1 MLVNNLLFVI
11 IIVVVSRRDRGGQT
25 SPKKKRKGN
34 SPMRVYVLIT
44 AGLLSAFIAGSA
56 SGERTVQST
65 KDSEGIT
72 IDNGILSCCY
82 NLKDGTFTVSRGEKQ
97 FIENGNFQEAAGA
110 NTATAGVAR
119 IKDKLGAGKAIGVK
133 YPSGYVYSLML
144 YEGVPFVFIKV
155 RMHNSTDEALVIN
168 KISPVSAAVN
178 IGKALKELRILGC
191 DGLTGA
197 DKKRTSYMFLAMA
210 EPDTRTGIVAGWL
223 THGRGSGI
231 VLSEPNEDSVLI
243 EGRSEYGKLLIEP
256 GKSVEGET
264 FAVGYFENAL
274 LGLEGYADAIA
285 KTYKIELPEIPSGYC
300 TWYSKPHGGASD
312 EKHIGELANFCAKEL
327 RKFGFDVLQIDD
339 QWQVSRRDYTSYNPK
354 GPYPNGM
361 KPTAEKITDAGLTA
375 GIWFTPFGWDYKRPV
390 FKEHQDWFVH
400 KKDGSIYSV
409 RWGGDCLD
417 MTHPEARAFLDPVI
431 RRITREWGYKYIKMD
446 GLWAG
451 MAVKILYPN
460 PDYRE
465 DNLGDAV
472 FYNRVKTNVEA
483 YRDGLKLVREAS
495 GDDVYILGCNI
506 AQNMRTLGGS
516 IGLVD
521 AMRVG
526 SDIGARWGGILGGAT
541 MGTRLYFLHNRVW
554 HNDPDCLMLR
564 DPLTVDQARAWGS
577 WIAISGQ
584 LNIASEWLPG
594 LPANKLDIVK
604 RSMPNHGLCGR
615 PLDLFENDPA
625 RVWHL
630 TVGAGEQRKDVIGM
644 FNWDDKQSKSVIV
657 NLDKLDLPGHGK
669 RHFIGFD
676 YWANKFVRTSIGNM
690 KVELRP
696 SSCKIISIRKWH
708 DRPVIV
714 STSRH
719 ITQGIV
725 DVMEEEWNEQAMIL
739 SGKSKVVGEDP
750 YEIRILTPTR
760 EWQAVRVKVSEG
772 DRRASV
778 TAGIKQKV
786 LGVRVTIK
794 SPENREVSWEV
805 AFEKRNL

>member
-1 MLVNNLLFVI
+1 MKVYLLLM
-11 IIVVVSRRDRGGQT
+11 T
-25 SPKKKRKGN
+25 
-34 SPMRVYVLIT
+34 
-44 AGLLSAFIAGSA
+44 GLLPAFVAGSA
-56 SGERTVQST
+56 SGDRIVKCT
-65 KDSEGIT
+65 KDNEGIT
-72 IDNGILSCCY
+72 IDNGIMSVCY
-82 NLKDGTFTVSRGEKQ
+82 YLKDGSFTAGRGEKL
-97 FIENGNFQEAAGA
+97 FIEKGDFHETAGA
-110 NTATAGVAR
+110 NTATVGVAR
-119 IKDKLGAGKAIGVK
+119 IKDGLGVGKAIEVK
-133 YPSGYVYSLML
+133 FPSGYIYSLAL
-144 YEGVPFVFIKV
+144 YEGVPFVCVKV
-155 RMHNSTDEALVIN
+155 RMHNSTNDTLVIN
-168 KISPVSAAVN
+168 KITPVRAAVN
-178 IGKALKELRILGC
+178 VGKAAKELRILGC

-210 EPDTRTGIVAGWL
+210 EPDTRTGVVAGWL

-231 VLSEPNEDSVLI
+231 VLSEAIESSVQI

-256 GKSVEGET
+256 GESAEGET
-264 FAVGYFENAL
+264 FAVGYFDDAL
-274 LGLEGYADAIA
+274 LGLEEYADAIA
-285 KTYKIELPEIPSGYC
+285 KTYKIKLPKIPSGYC

-312 EKHIGELANFCAKEL
+312 EKSMGELADFCGKEL
-327 RKFGFDVLQIDD
+327 RKFGFEVLQIDD
-339 QWQVSRRDYTSYNPK
+339 KWQLSRRDYTNYNPK

-361 KPTAEKITDAGLTA
+361 KPTAKKITGAGLTA

-400 KKDGSIYSV
+400 KEDGPVYSV

-417 MTHPEARAFLDPVI
+417 MTHPEAREFLDGVI
-431 RRITREWGYKYIKMD
+431 RRITREWGYKYIKID

-451 MAVKILYPN
+451 MAVKILYPK
-460 PDYRE
+460 PDYRD

-472 FYNRVKTNVEA
+472 FHNPAKTNVEA

-521 AMRVG
+521 SMRVG
-526 SDIGARWGGILGGAT
+526 SDIGAKWGGILKGAS

-564 DPLTVDQARAWGS
+564 DPLTLDQARAWGS

-594 LPANKLDIVK
+594 LPAGKLDVVK

-615 PLDLFENDPA
+615 PLDLFSNTLA
-625 RVWHL
+625 QVWHL
-630 TVGAGEQRKDVIGM
+630 RSGAGGQRKDIIGL
-644 FNWDDKQSKSVIV
+644 FNWDDKLSDSVSV
-657 NLDKLDLPGHGK
+657 ELAKLDLPGRGK
-669 RHFIGFD
+669 RHFVGFD
-676 YWANKFVRTSIGNM
+676 YWANKFVRPFIGRM
-690 KVELRP
+690 RAELRP
-696 SSCKIISIRKWH
+696 SSCKVIAIRRLLE
-708 DRPVIV
+708 RPVLV

-725 DVMEEEWNEQAMIL
+725 DVMEEKWNGGSKIL

-750 YEIRILTPTR
+750 YEIRIYAPTK

-772 DRRASV
+772 DSGAGV
-778 TAGIKQKV
+778 TAGVQQK
-786 LGVRVTIK
+786 GPEIRVTIK

-805 AFEKRNL
+805 AFEKR

>member
-1 MLVNNLLFVI
+1 MKN
-11 IIVVVSRRDRGGQT
+11 D
-25 SPKKKRKGN
+25 
-34 SPMRVYVLIT
+34 
-44 AGLLSAFIAGSA
+44 
-56 SGERTVQST
+56 
-65 KDSEGIT
+65 EGIT
-72 IDNGILSCCY
+72 IDNGILSVCY
-82 NLKDGTFTVSRGEKQ
+82 NLKDGTFAVSRGEKQ
-97 FIENGNFQEAAGA
+97 FIEKGNFQEAAGA
-110 NTATAGVAR
+110 NTATVGVAR
-119 IKDKLGAGKAIGVK
+119 IKDGLGVGKAIQVK
-133 YPSGYVYSLML
+133 YSSGYIYSLAL
-144 YEGVPFVFIKV
+144 YEGVPFVCVKV
-155 RMHNSTDEALVIN
+155 RMHNSNNDTLVIN
-168 KISPVSAAVN
+168 KITPVRAAVN
-178 IGKALKELRILGC
+178 AGKTTKELRILGC

-210 EPDTRTGIVAGWL
+210 DPDTRTGVVAGWL

-231 VLSEPNEDSVLI
+231 VLSEPKESSVQI

-256 GKSVEGET
+256 GKSTEGET
-264 FAVGYFENAL
+264 FAVGYFDDAL
-274 LGLEGYADAIA
+274 LGLEEYADAIA
-285 KTYKIELPEIPSGYC
+285 KTYKIKLPEIPSGYC

-312 EKHIGELANFCAKEL
+312 EKSMGELADFCGKEL
-327 RKFGFDVLQIDD
+327 RKFGFEVLQIDD
-339 QWQVSRRDYTSYNPK
+339 RWQLSRRDYTNYNPK
-354 GPYPNGM
+354 GPYPSGM
-361 KPTAEKITDAGLTA
+361 KPTAEKITGAGLTA

-390 FKEHQDWFVH
+390 FKDHQDWFVH
-400 KKDGSIYSV
+400 KEDGAIYSV
-409 RWGGDCLD
+409 HWGGDCLD

-431 RRITREWGYKYIKMD
+431 RRITREWGYKYIKID

-460 PDYRE
+460 PDYRD

-472 FYNRVKTNVEA
+472 FHNPAKTNVEA

-526 SDIGARWGGILGGAT
+526 SDIGARWGGILKGAS

-564 DPLTVDQARAWGS
+564 DPLTLDQARAWGS

-594 LPANKLDIVK
+594 LPADKLDVVK

-615 PLDLFENDPA
+615 PLDLFENDLA
-625 RVWHL
+625 QVWHL
-630 TVGAGEQRKDVIGM
+630 RSGAGGQRKDIIGF
-644 FNWDDKQSKSVIV
+644 FNWNNKISDSVSV
-657 NLDKLDLPGHGK
+657 KLARLDLPGRGK
-669 RHFIGFD
+669 RHCVGFD
-676 YWANKFVRTSIGNM
+676 YWANKFVPPFSGMM

-696 SSCKIISIRKWH
+696 SSCKVIAIRRLLE
-708 DRPVIV
+708 RPVLIG
-714 STSRH
+714 TSRH

-725 DVMEEEWNEQAMIL
+725 DLIEEKWNGGARII

-750 YEIRILTPTR
+750 YEIRIYAPTK

-772 DRRASV
+772 DHGAKV
-778 TAGIKQKV
+778 TASIQQEDQKI
-786 LGVRVTIK
+786 RVTIK

-805 AFEKRNL
+805 AFEKQ